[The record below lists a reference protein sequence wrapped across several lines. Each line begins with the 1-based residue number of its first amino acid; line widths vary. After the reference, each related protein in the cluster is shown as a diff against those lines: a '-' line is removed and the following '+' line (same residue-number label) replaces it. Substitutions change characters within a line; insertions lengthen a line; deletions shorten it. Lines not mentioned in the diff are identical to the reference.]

1 MFENIILLGLTSK
14 IFFFLNKKN
23 PSVNF
28 VNKNAGLKE
37 RSAPKPTIP
46 PEEAEP
52 YPWLEDQV
60 LEGPGKHSSDAD
72 QMHLSCKVAQ
82 IVVSRIMF
90 YP

>member
-1 MFENIILLGLTSK
+1 MFENVVSPGL
-14 IFFFLNKKN
+14 ICQKKERKKTQ
-23 PSVNF
+23 VNF

-37 RSAPKPTIP
+37 RSASKPTVS

-60 LEGPGKHSSDAD
+60 PEDSGKLSSTSD
-72 QMHLSCKVAQ
+72 QMCFRLPAVPPA
-82 IVVSRIMF
+82 VSRRLL